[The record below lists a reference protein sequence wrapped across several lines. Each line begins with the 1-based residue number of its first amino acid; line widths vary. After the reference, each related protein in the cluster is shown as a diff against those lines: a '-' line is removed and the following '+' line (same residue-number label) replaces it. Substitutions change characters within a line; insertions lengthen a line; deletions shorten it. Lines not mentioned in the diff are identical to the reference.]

1 MATHP
6 SIFAWRISC
15 TVEPSGLLSI
25 ASQRAGHKCSDLA
38 RMHALRLSAFQCQLV
53 SNLTPSQ
60 SRVHSHSTVEAYARC
75 EHLWVGIVRGTLE
88 PCLPYQVWNP
98 TACPC
103 QFSSVQLSSVAQSLR
118 PRGLQH
124 TRLPCPSPTP
134 GACSNSC
141 PLSW

>member
-15 TVEPSGLLSI
+15 TVEPGGLLSI

-134 GACSNSC
+134 GA
-141 PLSW
+141 